1 VETKIIE
8 LDQGINLEM
17 ILILGGSFEM
27 GSPKNEKNRFDD
39 EKVHDVTLTNSFY
52 IGKHQITQ
60 DVWEMVM
67 AYNPSQTLGKNFP
80 VTDISWNE
88 CKNFIAKFNYL
99 TKENCRLPTES
110 EWEFACKAETNW
122 AYSFGDNITPNDAN
136 YAGSKIGKIIPI
148 GQYSPNNFGLY
159 DMHGNV
165 WEWCEDWYG
174 DYPKKS
180 STNPKGIA
188 EGKYRI
194 LRGGS
199 FDYNEIYAR
208 SSARN
213 FNFPFDRANDYGFR
227 LALTK

>member
-1 VETKIIE
+1 METKIIE
-8 LDQGINLEM
+8 LVQGINLEM
-17 ILILGGSFEM
+17 ILVLGGSFEM

-39 EKVHDVTLTNSFY
+39 EKIHDVTLTKSFY
-52 IGKHQITQ
+52 MGKHQITQ

-67 AYNPSQTLGKNFP
+67 ANNPSQTLGKNFP
-80 VTDISWNE
+80 VTDISWND

-136 YAGSKIGKIIPI
+136 YAGSKTSKIMPI

-165 WEWCEDWYG
+165 WEWCEDWFG

-188 EGKYRI
+188 EGTYRV

-199 FDYNEIYAR
+199 FDYNEMYAR

-213 FNFPFDRANDYGFR
+213 FNFPFDRTNDYGFR